1 MQWQIHT
8 KRIRI
13 GTRGSAMALAQAGMV
28 ADALSQ
34 RHPGLETELVRIRT
48 TGDRKQATRE
58 ERDKRDWIEAI
69 EEVLLRGEIH
79 VAVHS
84 GKDVP
89 VDINPATAL
98 SSVLSRSSPW
108 DALVLRDGVQHTSA
122 CGLSTLPRGARVGT
136 SSARRQAELLRLR
149 SDVEIVSI
157 RGNVPTRLRCMEQGE
172 SGVSALVLAQA
183 GLERLGLTDWRT
195 HVFTAEEFLPSVC
208 QGILI
213 AQWRKGDVDIKD
225 FFASLVDLN
234 TESALRIEREVVR
247 TLGADCRSA
256 LGVFAEVDG
265 PTLRVRARVLSS
277 DGTRMIEGEKVG
289 VAREAVT
296 LGVELGHE
304 LLSQG
309 AQTLL
314 GG

>member
-1 MQWQIHT
+1 MPLQMNT

-13 GTRGSAMALAQAGMV
+13 GTRGSDMALAQARMV

-34 RHPGLETELVRIRT
+34 RHPGLETELVCIRT
-48 TGDRKQATRE
+48 TGDRKQETRE

-69 EEVLLRGEIH
+69 EEILLRGEIH
-79 VAVHS
+79 FAVHS

-89 VDINPATAL
+89 VDINPETEL
-98 SSVLSRSSPW
+98 SSVLCRSSPW
-108 DALVLRDGVQHTSA
+108 DALVMLDGTQPNCA
-122 CGLSTLPRGARVGT
+122 RGLSALLSGARVGT

-149 SDVEIVSI
+149 PDIEVVSI
-157 RGNVPTRLRCMEQGE
+157 RGNVPTRLRRMEQGE
-172 SGVSALVLAQA
+172 SGVSALVLAEA
-183 GLERLGLTDWRT
+183 GLERLGLTDCMT
-195 HVFTAEEFLPSVC
+195 QVFTAEECMPSVC

-213 AQWRKGDVDIKD
+213 AQWRQGDADIQD
-225 FFASLVDLN
+225 FFASLVDLK

-247 TLGADCRSA
+247 TLGADCQSA

-265 PTLRVRARVLSS
+265 QNVRVRARVLSS
-277 DGTRMIEGEKVG
+277 DGTRTIEGEKVG
-289 VAREAVT
+289 GVQEAVT
-296 LGVELGHE
+296 LGAELGQE

-309 AQTLL
+309 AQALL